1 MTPMRELEPHELLP
15 VAVVRCLAIV
25 EYLGRS
31 RSASLALS
39 LQKVAIFD
47 SGLKNP
53 KIARRLLTELAPDKL
68 SEVDFSPV
76 LYPGEEEHGGPMNK
90 LEVTKIASLLSRAEL
105 ITLEYLDGTLIL
117 RPKGTDPIVDASRI
131 PLRWIT
137 TLKAFKAL
145 ASKSTTT
152 LQGAVFRE
160 LKDGGEQ
167 YIFVNRETYSEGGNK
182 RL

>member
-1 MTPMRELEPHELLP
+1 MIHMREFEPHELLP

-68 SEVDFSPV
+68 TELEFSPV

-90 LEVTKIASLLSRAEL
+90 LEVMKIASLLSRAEL
-105 ITLEYLDGTLIL
+105 ITLEPLDGTLIL
-117 RPKGTDPIVDASRI
+117 RPKSAEPILDVNRI
-131 PLRWIT
+131 PARWIA
-137 TLKAFKAL
+137 TLKAFNVL
-145 ASKSTTT
+145 ASKSTPT
-152 LQGAVFRE
+152 LQGAVHRE
-160 LKDGGEQ
+160 LKDGGEE
-167 YIFVNRETYSEGGNK
+167 YVFVNRETYSEGGNK